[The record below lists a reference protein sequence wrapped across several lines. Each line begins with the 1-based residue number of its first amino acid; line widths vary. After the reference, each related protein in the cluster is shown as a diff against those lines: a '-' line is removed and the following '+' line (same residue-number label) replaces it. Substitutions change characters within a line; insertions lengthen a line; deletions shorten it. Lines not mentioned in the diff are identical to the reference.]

1 MISSTLR
8 APLAAL
14 PLALAAASSFA
25 QTSLA
30 TTAAAA
36 TLPTT
41 VVTATRVA
49 QPLTD
54 VVADV
59 SIIDRANIE
68 RSGAVGLADV
78 LARLPGVSIA
88 RNGGPASST
97 SVYLRG
103 AETRFTAVF
112 VDGVRVDSQSTGGVS
127 WQGIPLSQID
137 RVEVLR
143 GPAAAVYGSDAI
155 GGVVQ
160 IFTRRGEAGFAP
172 SVELGLGTHGTRK
185 LAAALSGK
193 SGAVDY
199 SLGVSRETSD
209 GFNAQPLSNP
219 DRDGYRSNNVS
230 GSVGWQLNAAHR
242 LEATLLNSDTN
253 AQYDGF
259 TPGNDDRSLQEL
271 QTLGMKWS
279 ARWSDVYSSQVSVG
293 RSKDRYE
300 THPSPY
306 VAKTSVT
313 SYLWQNEFKLG
324 DNLLTAALER
334 REDKLDNTSTF
345 PAISNRSQNAL
356 ALGYALRS
364 GDHSLQLNVRRD
376 DDSEFGGKSTGSAA
390 YAYGFAPNWRALV
403 SAGTAFRAP
412 TLYQRFSMYGE
423 PSLQP
428 ETSKNI
434 ELGLKYAA
442 QGNAFS
448 VMTYRNRVTNL
459 INYVSGP
466 GACANGVG
474 AYAGCYGNTGEAEYS
489 GVTLTGSTHI
499 GMAALNGSMDFQ
511 NPKDLGTGL
520 QLARRAKQS
529 AKLGVDVPV
538 AGWTLGAEAEWVGK
552 RFDDARNTKTLS
564 SYALLNLSANKA
576 LTKDWSLVGRVD
588 NLADRDYETAR
599 GYATGGRTL
608 YVGVKWAPN

>member
-1 MISSTLR
+1 M
-8 APLAAL
+8 
-14 PLALAAASSFA
+14 
-25 QTSLA
+25 
-30 TTAAAA
+30 
-36 TLPTT
+36 PTT
-41 VVTATRVA
+41 LVTATRVA

-59 SIIDRANIE
+59 SIVDRTTIE

-78 LARLPGVSIA
+78 LARLPGVGIV
-88 RNGGPASST
+88 RNGGPAAST

-112 VDGVRVDSQSTGGVS
+112 VDGVRVDSQSTGGAN
-127 WQGIPLSQID
+127 WQAIPLSQID

-160 IFTRRGEAGFAP
+160 IFTRRGEEGFAP
-172 SVELGLGTHGTRK
+172 SIELGLGTHGTRK
-185 LAAALSGK
+185 VAASLSGK
-193 SGAVDY
+193 GGAVDY

-209 GFNAQPLSNP
+209 GFNAQPKANP

-253 AQYDGF
+253 AQYDAF
-259 TPGNDDRSLQEL
+259 TPGNDDRTEQKL

-293 RSKDRYE
+293 RSNDRYE
-300 THPSPY
+300 TQPSPY
-306 VAKTSVT
+306 VTETSVT
-313 SYLWQNEFKLG
+313 SYLWQNNFKLG

-345 PAISNRSQNAL
+345 PAISDRSQNAL
-356 ALGYALRS
+356 ALGYGLRS
-364 GDHSLQLNVRRD
+364 GDHNLQLNVRRD

-448 VMTYRNRVTNL
+448 VAAYRNRVTNL

-474 AYAGCYGNTGEAEYS
+474 AFAGCFGNTGKAEYT
-489 GVTLTGSTHI
+489 GVSLAGSTHI
-499 GMAALNGSMDFQ
+499 GMAVMNGSMDFQ

-538 AGWTLGAEAEWVGK
+538 AGWNLGAEAEWVGK
-552 RFDDARNTKTLS
+552 RFDDARNTKPLS
-564 SYALLNLSANKA
+564 GYGLLNLSVNKA

-588 NLADRDYETAR
+588 NLTDRDYEMAM
-599 GYATGGRTL
+599 GYATGGRTV